1 MTQII
6 CLDINDNIFGLDML
20 SKAIFILGYLILP
33 KGGRFPPVFPHC
45 DVINFF
51 VRIEDNVENVEAEDE
66 LFVNPGNF

>member
-1 MTQII
+1 MDADWHRIPGVEP
-6 CLDINDNIFGLDML
+6 D
-20 SKAIFILGYLILP
+20 P

-66 LFVNPGNF
+66 LSIPVISEKKFCVTESTPRHVSCI